1 MPMISPL
8 WILQRFFAL
17 CDKTQNVLKAH
28 WNKGANG
35 RTVIILIVAG
45 LCSTLV
51 YQTYIRPPDDFPL
64 GHLVTIPEGASLQ
77 EAAHSLESQRVV
89 GSALAFRALLT
100 ILGHQEDVK
109 AGDYMFKVPRNIF
122 SVARIFVIGQFGL
135 EPVRIT
141 IPEGAATERM
151 AKIYDDRL
159 ERFDADAFLAQTK
172 PAMEGYLFPDTYF
185 FLPNATEDLVIR
197 TMRQNF
203 DDKIA
208 PLAPLFASST
218 RSKEDIIIMASI
230 LEKEGNGRNDDRSH
244 ISGILWNRI
253 DKGMPLQ
260 VDAVFLYT
268 IGRST
273 FSLTKKD
280 LASDSPYN
288 TYKIKG
294 LPPTPIGSPSLS
306 SIKAALTPIPSKNL
320 FYLAD
325 RAGNTYYSRTYAEH
339 MRKKALYIDPYK

>member
-1 MPMISPL
+1 MPSPL
-8 WILQRFFAL
+8 LLLQRFFNL
-17 CDKTQNVLKAH
+17 SDKAQNFLRAH

-35 RTVIILIVAG
+35 RTVIILVAVG
-45 LCSTLV
+45 LASTLV
-51 YQTYIRPPDDFPL
+51 YQSYIRPPDDFPL
-64 GHLVTIPEGASLQ
+64 EHLVTIPEGASLQ
-77 EAAHSLESQRVV
+77 EAARSLEEQRVV
-89 GSALAFRALLT
+89 NSAPAFRVLLT
-100 ILGHQEDVK
+100 LLGHQHDVK
-109 AGDYMFKVPRNIF
+109 AGDYMFKEPRNIF

-135 EPVRIT
+135 EPLRIT
-141 IPEGAATERM
+141 IPEGATTERM
-151 AKIYDDRL
+151 AKIYSGRL

-203 DDKIA
+203 DDKTA
-208 PLAPLFASST
+208 ALAPLFASST

-230 LEKEGNGRNDDRSH
+230 LEREGNGRNDDRSH

-273 FSLTKKD
+273 FSLTKED
-280 LASDSPYN
+280 LTSDSPYN
-288 TYKIKG
+288 TYKVKG
-294 LPPTPIGSPSLS
+294 LPPTPIGSPSLQ
-306 SIKAALTPIPSKNL
+306 SIEAALKPIPSKNL

-339 MRKKALYIDPYK
+339 ARKKAIYIDPYR